1 MPYFEDDRA
10 VYGHIGYLLRA
21 ATADEA
27 LSARLRDADAVVQ
40 YDVRRPDARITAALR
55 SEGDLRV
62 DLGRTELR
70 PDVVLTMDGDTA
82 HAYWQGQV
90 NLSVALAKGQIK
102 AFGPVAAILRLVP
115 LSQALFPRYRDLV
128 EGGDIPSL
136 DASVGATAGN
146 GAERA
151 AEAGAESEAPAGEPP
166 AEQATEEGASAEAE
180 PAAEAPAEPPTEATA
195 EEPAAAGAGRA
206 RSRPRRSRPRPRR
219 RSRPRRSRP
228 RRSRPRP
235 TWRSPSSRRSRHP
248 PGPSRPRTSRPRRS
262 RLRPTWRSPSSRR
275 SRRPPSPRR
284 PASRPPTSPRRGR
297 ADAARRRAERQG

>member
-1 MPYFEDDRA
+1 MPYFQDDRA

-27 LSARLRDADAVVQ
+27 LAGRLRDADAVVQ

-90 NLSVALAKGQIK
+90 NFSVALAKGQIK

-115 LSQALFPRYRDLV
+115 LSQALFPRYRELV

-136 DASVGATAGN
+136 DASVGATGGAGD
-146 GAERA
+146 EQQ
-151 AEAGAESEAPAGEPP
+151 AEAEAPAGEPVAGHP
-166 AEQATEEGASAEAE
+166 AADGEAEA
-180 PAAEAPAEPPTEATA
+180 AAEA
-195 EEPAAAGAGRA
+195 R
-206 RSRPRRSRPRPRR
+206 RRPRRSRAPRSRR
-219 RSRPRRSRP
+219 RPTSRSPSSRPSRRRP
-228 RRSRPRP
+228 GRRPRP
-235 TWRSPSSRRSRHP
+235 GSRAPRSHLRPTSRSPSSRRSPR
-248 PGPSRPRTSRPRRS
+248 RTSRCPR
-262 RLRPTWRSPSSRR
+262 T
-275 SRRPPSPRR
+275 RR
-284 PASRPPTSPRRGR
+284 PATAS
-297 ADAARRRAERQG
+297 DRRASSPLRASAANGVLDPRERVAAGVP